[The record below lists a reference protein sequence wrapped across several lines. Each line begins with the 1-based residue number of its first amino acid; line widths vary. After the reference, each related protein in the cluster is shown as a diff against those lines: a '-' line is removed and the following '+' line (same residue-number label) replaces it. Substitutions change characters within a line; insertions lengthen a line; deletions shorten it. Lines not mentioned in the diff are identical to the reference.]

1 MSTLPDVLKKQID
14 NIVDGLKFQELE
26 DRTLPGFLYDT
37 AVLHKNGKPYF
48 IIVRNILDFID
59 LKVLPSVSNLILY
72 GYEQSPEMQ
81 EYLENSIK
89 ERLGIDF
96 DMSYVLNRKEEKKYL
111 NILIPLL
118 QGGTDSSNQ

>member
-72 GYEQSPEMQ
+72 GYEQSPE
-81 EYLENSIK
+81 
-89 ERLGIDF
+89 
-96 DMSYVLNRKEEKKYL
+96 
-111 NILIPLL
+111 ILLI
-118 QGGTDSSNQ
+118 